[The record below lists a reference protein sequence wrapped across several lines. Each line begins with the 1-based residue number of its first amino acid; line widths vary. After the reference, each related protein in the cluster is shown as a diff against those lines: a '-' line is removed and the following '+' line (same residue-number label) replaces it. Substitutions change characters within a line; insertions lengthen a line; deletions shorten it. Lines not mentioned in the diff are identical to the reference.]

1 MPIEILASNSPWN
14 DKTHSPTIESWDP
27 VEVHVRFDQ
36 PIVHELEYV
45 EKDVTL
51 FWVEVVLNGEV
62 VSRLATNRVLPEL
75 MDEARTFRN
84 GRFRFSLCKQPDAM
98 SQHFHAAFPKAAAG
112 LAPGVYPVELKL
124 YTDNPLQEGKVLAER
139 TFTFEVAAGSS
150 DHLNKVAEEN
160 AAQGADQVDD
170 AAAKAEKYA
179 KAWAYRGPSA
189 SPGGGA
195 IKVKLAARDGDVR
208 VRLHQGAGRSMATT
222 VQRNVETDWHEVAE
236 SSSIDLLDAGDTKV
250 RSLVTVQAGHAGT
263 TIVVG

>member
-14 DKTHSPTIESWDP
+14 EKTHCPTIESWDP

-51 FWVEVVLNGEV
+51 FWVEVTLNGEV

-98 SQHFHAAFPKAAAG
+98 SQHFHAAFPKAAAE
-112 LAPGVYPVELKL
+112 LAPAAYPVTLKL
-124 YTDNPLQEGKVLAER
+124 FTDNPLQEGKVLAEQ
-139 TFTFEVAAGSS
+139 TFVFEVAAGSA
-150 DHLNKVAEEN
+150 DHLKKVAEEN

-179 KAWAYRGPSA
+179 KAWAYGGPKA
-189 SPGGGA
+189 AGGGTV
-195 IKVKLAARDGDVR
+195 KVKLAARESDVR
-208 VRLHQGAGRSMATT
+208 VRLHQGAGSSMATT
-222 VQRNVETDWHEVAE
+222 VQKHVETDWHELAE
-236 SSSIDLLDAGDTKV
+236 GSSIDLLDAGDQKV

-263 TIVVG
+263 TIVLG